1 MALRLHTK
9 WNTGGPKSI
18 EQRASVVGVHI
29 WRVAQET
36 AKHMEKEDFR
46 ISSDFQFL
54 AIVTEF
60 AAFFLQAVD
69 RLVYQ
74 KLSDEDRQKFIN
86 AIGQHLAIT
95 MKTNA
100 LDWFGKGDHAGSFID
115 VLNQR
120 LADYAEFDFGAS
132 EPSYAMTRYLGDKV
146 ADAMAATDS
155 KWVLEQVM
163 DIEAPDA
170 VKTLQRTLGQ
180 VLGLSF

>member
-36 AKHMEKEDFR
+36 AKHMEKEEFR
-46 ISSDFQFL
+46 IGSDYQFL

-60 AAFFLQAVD
+60 AAFLLQAVD

-74 KLSDEDRQKFIN
+74 KLADEDRGRLVN
-86 AIGQHLAIT
+86 AAGQHLAIT
-95 MKTNA
+95 MKSNA
-100 LDWFGKGDHAGSFID
+100 LDWFGAGDHAGNFIAI
-115 VLNQR
+115 LNQR
-120 LADYAEFDFGAS
+120 LADYAEFDFGAG

-146 ADAMAATDS
+146 ADAMAATDA
-155 KWVLEQVM
+155 KWVLEQVV

-170 VKTLQRTLGQ
+170 VKTLRRTLGQ
-180 VLGLSF
+180 VLGIQA